1 VLILKIV
8 KVVCFVALLQVL
20 IPKNLHCTKIM
31 QDRIF
36 LVSWIQN
43 GFASRGPGGIPKKE
57 KPQKGLP
64 HSKISRGIT

>member
-1 VLILKIV
+1 
-8 KVVCFVALLQVL
+8 L